1 MRHTVRAVASED
13 IDELLNEL
21 DTNLKRLRMEYE
33 QFFLGSMK
41 REPQILRGKVQKTII
56 KMVNEP
62 PRNSRQKV
70 RFNTLTSRFQVY
82 RQLWGRTMRE
92 MEQGTYKRDKFRAS
106 MRGAAADESK
116 TETTPKAPA
125 KGGGAIG
132 KLHQALVDAANKT
145 GNPSAKVSREDLDG
159 MIRKQMRAIR
169 AKHGDVKVKFK
180 VVVEGD
186 KPRLKA
192 TIGKKKQ

>member
-1 MRHTVRAVASED
+1 VRAAASED
-13 IDELLNEL
+13 IDELLSEL
-21 DTNLKRLRMEYE
+21 DASLKRLRMEYE
-33 QFFLGSMK
+33 QFFMGSMK

-62 PRNSRQKV
+62 PRNSRQKF
-70 RFNTLTSRFQVY
+70 RFNTLNSRFQVY

-92 MEQGTYKRDKFRAS
+92 MEQGTHKRDKFRAS
-106 MRGAAADESK
+106 MRSASAGESETSGPASSRAPDGAK
-116 TETTPKAPA
+116 
-125 KGGGAIG
+125 GGAIG
-132 KLHQALVDAANKT
+132 KLHQALVDAANKS

-159 MIRKQMRAIR
+159 MIRKQIRAIR

-186 KPRLKA
+186 KTRLKA
-192 TIGKKKQ
+192 SIAKKRS